1 MDMDT
6 GWVENKVVVVTGASG
21 GIGRAVARRLGEQ
34 GARIAAIDRNIQRL
48 ESVVDE
54 LQASGYHVA
63 AFAADITVRSDV
75 DAVIDKVESQLGPID
90 YLVNVA
96 GVLRLAP
103 ALELSDEDWA
113 ATFAVN
119 TNGVFYT
126 SQAVANRMVS
136 RKSGA
141 IVTVASNAAGVPRV
155 GMAAYGASKAAAI
168 AFTKSLA
175 LELAKHGIR
184 CNVVAPGSTDTD
196 MLRCLW
202 TDESGPRHTI
212 QGNLDQFRVGIP
224 LGKLAQPSDVANAVL
239 FLLSDQ
245 ASHITMHSLYV
256 DGGAALGS

>member
-1 MDMDT
+1 MDT
-6 GWVENKVVVVTGASG
+6 GWVKDKVVVVTGASG
-21 GIGRAVARRLGEQ
+21 GIGRAVASRLGEH
-34 GARIAAIDRNIQRL
+34 GARVAAIDMNIQRL

-54 LQASGYHVA
+54 LRASGYPVA
-63 AFAADITVRSDV
+63 AFPADITVRSDV
-75 DAVIDKVESQLGPID
+75 DAVIDKVESQLGPIG

-96 GVLRLAP
+96 GVLRLAL

-141 IVTVASNAAGVPRV
+141 IVTVASNAAGVPRI
-155 GMAAYGASKAAAI
+155 GMAAYSASKAAAI
-168 AFTKSLA
+168 AFTKTLA
-175 LELAKHGIR
+175 LEVAKHGIR

-196 MLRCLW
+196 MLRSMW
-202 TDESGPRHTI
+202 TDDSGPRHTI
-212 QGNLDQFRVGIP
+212 QGNPDQFRVGIP
-224 LGKLAQPSDVANAVL
+224 LGKLAQPSEVANAVL

-245 ASHITMHSLYV
+245 ASHITMHNLYV
-256 DGGAALGS
+256 DGGAALGV